1 MEKNNHGLARNPG
14 RRLLQNATEVGMK
27 RRGLAYIP
35 GCTWIGKWDLLDSTE
50 NSAQY
55 SVIISVWKESEREWG
70 YRLKVSGWRSSLVAR
85 GLRVWHHHC
94 YGLGRCCGSGCCC
107 GMGLI
112 TDLGTSAYCRCT
124 HAPKKRK
131 KKKEMGRSSRQ
142 KISKDLIKLNSTKL
156 R

>member
-1 MEKNNHGLARNPG
+1 M
-14 RRLLQNATEVGMK
+14 LLK
-27 RRGLAYIP
+27 
-35 GCTWIGKWDLLDSTE
+35 
-50 NSAQY
+50 
-55 SVIISVWKESEREWG
+55 REWG

-142 KISKDLIKLNSTKL
+142 KISKDLIKLNSTKNQL
-156 R
+156 DVTDIYMLHYSKTAEHTFSSSSHVTFTKTDKFGPKNIS